1 MRKLQDL
8 IKAPPRVQ
16 QGKVLN
22 ATATTV
28 TVVVGGRTKT
38 VRRLSALALKVGDR
52 INLQGDSIVGKRKPP
67 PTGAVF
73 EI

>member
-1 MRKLQDL
+1 MRIQDL
-8 IKAPPRVQ
+8 VNQGPRVQ
-16 QGKVLN
+16 QGRVLS
-22 ATATTV
+22 ADATTV

-38 VRRLSALALKVGDR
+38 VRRQSALALKAGDR

-67 PTGAVF
+67 PTGAVY